1 MMQMYLL
8 RIRLGIIVSLLPLC
22 GFAQEGLKDVI
33 GKYAQIGVSLN
44 QWQADG
50 SDAAA
55 SSVVSQHFNSA
66 VAENCMK
73 SEVLQPKENKFRFG
87 LADEFV
93 SYCEQHGLKAIGHC
107 LVWHSQAPKWFFT
120 DSLGQAV
127 SREVMIER
135 IRQHIAKVVGRYK
148 GRIHGWDVVNEAIE
162 DDGSF
167 RQSPFYKIIGEDFIE
182 IAFRAAHEA
191 DPDAELYYNDY
202 SMAGAR
208 KREAVCKL
216 VKKLK
221 EKGVRIDAVG
231 MQSHNGLNYPD
242 LSEYEKSIEAFAAC
256 GVKVMITELD
266 LNVLPNPENFG
277 GAAVEQDFAYQE
289 KMNPYKDGLPEEKA
303 EEIRQRYLDLFKI
316 YYKHRDKIS
325 RINLWGI
332 SDKNS
337 WLNDWPIKGRTN
349 YPLLFDRDYQAKPI
363 VQDIINLYKNGT
375 K

>member
-1 MMQMYLL
+1 MNMLKVGFL
-8 RIRLGIIVSLLPLC
+8 VSLLLVGYSLC
-22 GFAQEGLKDVI
+22 GYAQGGLKDVI
-33 GKYAQIGVSLN
+33 GKYALIGSSLN
-44 QWQADG
+44 QYQSDG

-55 SSVVSQHFNSA
+55 SAVVRQHFNTA

-73 SEVLQPKENKFRFG
+73 AEVVQPKPNKFRFA

-93 SYCEQHGLKAIGHC
+93 SYCEQNGLKPIGHC
-107 LVWHSQAPKWFFT
+107 LIWHSQAPKWFFT
-120 DSLGQAV
+120 DSLGQTV

-135 IRQHIAKVVGRYK
+135 IQKHISRVVGRYK
-148 GRIHGWDVVNEAIE
+148 GRIHGWDVVNEAVE
-162 DDGSF
+162 GDGSF

-202 SMAGAR
+202 SMSDVG
-208 KREAVCKL
+208 KRETVCRI
-216 VKKLK
+216 VRNLK
-221 EKGVRIDAVG
+221 QKGIRIDAVG

-242 LSEYEKSIEAFAAC
+242 LTEYEKSIEAFAAC

-277 GAAVEQDFAYQE
+277 GAAVETNYEYQE
-289 KMNPYKDGLPEEKA
+289 KMNPYKNGLPDDKA
-303 EEIRQRYLDLFKI
+303 EEIRQRYLDFFKI

-349 YPLLFDRDYQAKPI
+349 YPLLFDRNYQPKP
-363 VQDIINLYKNGT
+363 VVEDIIELYK
-375 K
+375 